1 MFLSM
6 GKVYWKRE
14 AATKQIIVLFYVFF
28 LLLLFAAG
36 RGSGRSHLTFKV

>member
-14 AATKQIIVLFYVFF
+14 AATKQIIVLFMSFSSYFSS
-28 LLLLFAAG
+28 LLVAA
-36 RGSGRSHLTFKV
+36 RVDHI